1 MKQIIEKM
9 QHKLKQQWL
18 AWTVTLVTLCLIL
31 LVDLVIV
38 SLLAVIIMSIIWAK
52 TPPAQPTIDSATET
66 LDNLSY
72 DENDVTTEPA
82 FEEVCL
88 PPSIA
93 IKESGEAL
101 QVIMRDVDAVVHQE
115 VDIVKTELT
124 QVNKLIAESIDTLN
138 DSFSG
143 LHKQTTQQYELVL
156 SLLANLGGTGEGMSI
171 EKFSSETKQVL
182 QQLIDM
188 IKHGSQRSN
197 QTMHKI
203 DEMVDQ
209 IDGIFNLLEDVKG
222 IADQT
227 NLLALNAA
235 IEAARAG
242 EAGRGFA
249 VVADEVRKLSLNS
262 NQLNEQIRQKAQ
274 KANHTVEQVK
284 TIVSEM
290 ASKDMEQAS
299 TSQNR
304 VNAMLV
310 DLEAMNATISTKLGD
325 VSGIISGIERS
336 VSNAVRSLQF
346 EDIVRQLVE
355 QVINHLE
362 NLNSFSQEINHYL
375 DSEKDNPSSSAAE
388 YQERL
393 NNFRTRIHD
402 ERNQIESTRMKRV
415 SSGSM
420 EEGEIDLF

>member
-1 MKQIIEKM
+1 MKEIINKT
-9 QHKLKQQWL
+9 QRHLKQQWL
-18 AWTVTLVTLCLIL
+18 AWTFTLVTLCLIL
-31 LVDLVIV
+31 LVDLTAVSMISVVI
-38 SLLAVIIMSIIWAK
+38 LALIWSRQI
-52 TPPAQPTIDSATET
+52 PFQQP
-66 LDNLSY
+66 
-72 DENDVTTEPA
+72 ENTSTTEEVI
-82 FEEVCL
+82 EEEEIIPEVYL

-93 IKESGEAL
+93 IRESGEAL
-101 QVIMRDVDAVVHQE
+101 QVIMGDVDAVVNQE
-115 VDIVKTELT
+115 VEIVTTELT
-124 QVNKLIAESIDTLN
+124 QVNKLIAESIETLN

-143 LHKQTTQQYELVL
+143 LHRQTTQQYELVL

-171 EKFSSETKQVL
+171 EKFSTETKLVL

-188 IKHGSQRSN
+188 IKHGSNRSN

-249 VVADEVRKLSLNS
+249 VVADEVRKLSINS

-284 TIVSEM
+284 VIVSEM
-290 ASKDMEQAS
+290 ASKDMEQAA

-304 VNAMLV
+304 VNTMLG
-310 DLEAMNATISTKLGD
+310 DLETMNSTISTKLKD

-362 NLNSFSQEINHYL
+362 NLNSFSKEINLYL
-375 DSEKDNPSSSAAE
+375 DSEKQNPSSSSEE
-388 YQERL
+388 YQHRL
-393 NNFRTRIHD
+393 NDFRTRIHE
-402 ERNQIESTRMKRV
+402 ERNQIEGNRMKRV